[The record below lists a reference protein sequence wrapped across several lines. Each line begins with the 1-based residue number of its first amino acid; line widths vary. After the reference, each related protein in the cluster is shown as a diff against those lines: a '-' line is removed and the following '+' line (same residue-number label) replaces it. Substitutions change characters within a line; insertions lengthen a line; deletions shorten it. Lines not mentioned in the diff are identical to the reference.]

1 VAGVSVADEEPE
13 LMAGVV
19 EVPVHLPLRLVAGR
33 RHGSVAARSVL
44 STHDLRRAGSADGL
58 IMRNHITP

>member
-1 VAGVSVADEEPE
+1 
-13 LMAGVV
+13 
-19 EVPVHLPLRLVAGR
+19 LRLVAGR
-33 RHGSVAARSVL
+33 RHASVAARSVL